1 MSKQQ
6 LVIKPLG
13 RHVLNE
19 RLTLPQF
26 QGCGKGLLRQGHV
39 DNQRSANFRRWT
51 SGVGRAANGL
61 GVKAFDALT
70 HFQWKS
76 GVCSEN

>member
-1 MSKQQ
+1 M
-6 LVIKPLG
+6 
-13 RHVLNE
+13 LNE

-61 GVKAFDALT
+61 GVKAFDALRLISNGKVEFVQKIDCAAIELLT
-70 HFQWKS
+70 D
-76 GVCSEN
+76 